1 MVVNKADLLETAE
14 QREQVRTFVET
25 GARGVLGLTPPVL
38 LISARGEQRGGDA
51 GFAALRS
58 LLQARLSETERTRL
72 KLLSPLNTA
81 SQLLSGEVTRADAA
95 RATLSDD
102 LRVLGDLEAQRAT
115 HGETMLGELD
125 GQLNRVS
132 RLLSEFEVR
141 ADRFIDARLRFSNL
155 RGLLNSR
162 ELEEDFRREA
172 VADLPE
178 AIDRQFGTMIDR
190 FVEANLHFW
199 EDVQAF
205 LIRRQPSQEVARTR
219 FSYDRAALLDGIAGS
234 AREHLA
240 TTTEQELA
248 RNLSR
253 DAEDAMKGVIGGLA
267 GGVGIG
273 AGIGA
278 LVGASALD
286 FTGGILAGLTL
297 GSLGLF
303 VLPNKRIQ
311 AHRQLR
317 SRVAELR
324 EALERIVRREFE
336 REQDRADT
344 RLHDAI
350 SPFTRFTRQEQA
362 RLDAARTRSG
372 SCAPNWTPCRARS
385 RRWGNRPGCA
395 ARGDS
400 ARADDAAAC
409 TPGPRLPWGMRQN
422 ISSGSPWEAKIG
434 YARAVKVGN
443 VVHVSGTTATVNGEV
458 VGEGDPAE
466 QTRAVLGIIRRA
478 LETAG
483 ARLEDVVRTRIYVTD
498 IRQWEEI
505 GLAHGEVF
513 GEVRPATTM
522 VQVAALIDPLHL
534 VEIEAE
540 AILPDGQPGW
550 AARAGRGTLER
561 MTEGALD
568 ELRRL
573 DDRLRAALRADALL
587 ARGGVR
593 QRAAGPRRPVQRPGV
608 LGVPDARRGGG
619 RRRLATRAPRP
630 LLVLTTEFG
639 GAVAVLPGLRRV
651 ELHVAPA
658 ARLPEVETWTPQ
670 HVRPEAMCAG
680 MRTGS

>member
-1 MVVNKADLLETAE
+1 MLVSDRVQGLLSRERGLLGDVQAFLEAQGAPPEVVGHARQALRNLDEAFLLVVVGEFNAGKSSFVNALLGAAVLPEGVTPTTDRIYVLVHGEQPGQMEPTSDPFVSRLTYPLPSLEGVALVDTPGTNAIVRQHQALTEGFLPRADLVLFLTSADRPFTESERQFLELAARWGRGVIMVVNKADLLETAE
-14 QREQVRTFVET
+14 QREQVRAFVET

-58 LLQARLSETERTRL
+58 LLQERLSETERTRL
-72 KLLSPLNTA
+72 KLLSPLNTV
-81 SQLLSGEVTRADAA
+81 SQLLSGEAA
-95 RATLSDD
+95 RAEGARTTLTED

-125 GQLNRVS
+125 GQLNRVA

-317 SRVAELR
+317 ARVAELR

-372 SCAPNWTPCRARS
+372 ELRAEL
-385 RRWGNRPGCA
+385 
-395 ARGDS
+395 
-400 ARADDAAAC
+400 DA
-409 TPGPRLPWGMRQN
+409 LQ
-422 ISSGSPWEAKIG
+422 
-434 YARAVKVGN
+434 
-443 VVHVSGTTATVNGEV
+443 GEV
-458 VGEGDPAE
+458 KA
-466 QTRAVLGIIRRA
+466 LG
-478 LETAG
+478 
-483 ARLEDVVRTRIYVTD
+483 
-498 IRQWEEI
+498 
-505 GLAHGEVF
+505 
-513 GEVRPATTM
+513 
-522 VQVAALIDPLHL
+522 
-534 VEIEAE
+534 
-540 AILPDGQPGW
+540 
-550 AARAGRGTLER
+550 
-561 MTEGALD
+561 
-568 ELRRL
+568 
-573 DDRLRAALRADALL
+573 
-587 ARGGVR
+587 
-593 QRAAGPRRPVQRPGV
+593 
-608 LGVPDARRGGG
+608 
-619 RRRLATRAPRP
+619 
-630 LLVLTTEFG
+630 
-639 GAVAVLPGLRRV
+639 
-651 ELHVAPA
+651 
-658 ARLPEVETWTPQ
+658 
-670 HVRPEAMCAG
+670 
-680 MRTGS
+680 

>member
-1 MVVNKADLLETAE
+1 MLVSDRVQGLLSRERGLLGDVQAFLEAQGAPPEVIGHARQALRNLDEAFLLVVVGEFNAGKSSFVNALLGAAVLPEGVTPTTDRIYVLVHGEQPGQMEPTADPFVSRLTYPLPSLEGVALVDTPGTNAIIRQHQALTEGFLPRADLVLFLTSADRPFTESERQFLELAARWGRGVIMVVNKADLLETPE
-14 QREQVRTFVET
+14 QREQVRAFVET

-38 LISARGEQRGGDA
+38 LISARAEQRGGDP
-51 GFAALRS
+51 GFGALRA
-58 LLQARLSETERTRL
+58 LLQERLSETERTRL

-81 SQLLSGEVTRADAA
+81 SQLMTGEDARAEAA
-95 RATLSDD
+95 RTTLGDD

-125 GQLNRVS
+125 GQLNRVA

-317 SRVAELR
+317 ARVAELR

-372 SCAPNWTPCRARS
+372 
-385 RRWGNRPGCA
+385 
-395 ARGDS
+395 
-400 ARADDAAAC
+400 
-409 TPGPRLPWGMRQN
+409 
-422 ISSGSPWEAKIG
+422 
-434 YARAVKVGN
+434 
-443 VVHVSGTTATVNGEV
+443 
-458 VGEGDPAE
+458 
-466 QTRAVLGIIRRA
+466 
-478 LETAG
+478 
-483 ARLEDVVRTRIYVTD
+483 
-498 IRQWEEI
+498 
-505 GLAHGEVF
+505 
-513 GEVRPATTM
+513 
-522 VQVAALIDPLHL
+522 
-534 VEIEAE
+534 
-540 AILPDGQPGW
+540 
-550 AARAGRGTLER
+550 
-561 MTEGALD
+561 
-568 ELRRL
+568 ELRAEL
-573 DDRLRAALRADALL
+573 DALHRDVK
-587 ARGGVR
+587 A
-593 QRAAGPRRPVQRPGV
+593 
-608 LGVPDARRGGG
+608 LG
-619 RRRLATRAPRP
+619 
-630 LLVLTTEFG
+630 
-639 GAVAVLPGLRRV
+639 
-651 ELHVAPA
+651 
-658 ARLPEVETWTPQ
+658 
-670 HVRPEAMCAG
+670 
-680 MRTGS
+680 

>member
-1 MVVNKADLLETAE
+1 MLVSDRVQGLLSRERGLLGDVQAFLEAQGAPPEVVTHARQALRNLDEAFLLVVVGEFNAGKSSFVNALLGAAVLPEGVTPTTDRIYVLVHGEQPGQMEPTADPFVSRLTYPLQSLEGVALVDTPGTNAIIRQHQALTEGFLPRADLVLFLTSADRPFTESERQFLDLAARWGRGVIMVVNKADLLETPE
-14 QREQVRTFVET
+14 QREQVRAFVET

-38 LISARGEQRGGDA
+38 LISARAEQRGGDA
-51 GFAALRS
+51 GFAALRT
-58 LLQARLSETERTRL
+58 LLQERLSETERTRL
-72 KLLSPLNTA
+72 KLLSPLNTV
-81 SQLLSGEVTRADAA
+81 SQLLSGEAA
-95 RATLSDD
+95 RAEAARTTLTED

-125 GQLNRVS
+125 GQLNRVA

-362 RLDAARTRSG
+362 RLDAARTRSEEL
-372 SCAPNWTPCRARS
+372 RAEL
-385 RRWGNRPGCA
+385 
-395 ARGDS
+395 
-400 ARADDAAAC
+400 DA
-409 TPGPRLPWGMRQN
+409 LQ
-422 ISSGSPWEAKIG
+422 
-434 YARAVKVGN
+434 
-443 VVHVSGTTATVNGEV
+443 GEV
-458 VGEGDPAE
+458 KA
-466 QTRAVLGIIRRA
+466 LG
-478 LETAG
+478 
-483 ARLEDVVRTRIYVTD
+483 
-498 IRQWEEI
+498 
-505 GLAHGEVF
+505 
-513 GEVRPATTM
+513 
-522 VQVAALIDPLHL
+522 
-534 VEIEAE
+534 
-540 AILPDGQPGW
+540 
-550 AARAGRGTLER
+550 
-561 MTEGALD
+561 
-568 ELRRL
+568 
-573 DDRLRAALRADALL
+573 
-587 ARGGVR
+587 
-593 QRAAGPRRPVQRPGV
+593 
-608 LGVPDARRGGG
+608 
-619 RRRLATRAPRP
+619 
-630 LLVLTTEFG
+630 
-639 GAVAVLPGLRRV
+639 
-651 ELHVAPA
+651 
-658 ARLPEVETWTPQ
+658 
-670 HVRPEAMCAG
+670 
-680 MRTGS
+680 

>member
-1 MVVNKADLLETAE
+1 MLVSDRVQGLLSRERVLLGDVQAFLEAQGAPPEVVGHARQALRNLDEAFLLVVVGEFNAGKSSFVNALLGAAVLPEGVTPTTDRIYVLVHGEEPGQMEPTSDPFVSRLTYPLPSLEGVALVDTPGTNAIVRQHQALTEGFLPRADLVLFLTSADRPFTESERQFLELAARWGRGVIMVVNKADLLETAE
-14 QREQVRTFVET
+14 QREQVRAFVET

-58 LLQARLSETERTRL
+58 LLQERLSETERTRL
-72 KLLSPLNTA
+72 KLLSPLNTV
-81 SQLLSGEVTRADAA
+81 SQLLNGEATRAEGA
-95 RATLSDD
+95 RTTLTED

-125 GQLNRVS
+125 GQLNRVA

-317 SRVAELR
+317 ARVAELR

-372 SCAPNWTPCRARS
+372 ELRAEL
-385 RRWGNRPGCA
+385 
-395 ARGDS
+395 
-400 ARADDAAAC
+400 DA
-409 TPGPRLPWGMRQN
+409 LQ
-422 ISSGSPWEAKIG
+422 
-434 YARAVKVGN
+434 
-443 VVHVSGTTATVNGEV
+443 GEV
-458 VGEGDPAE
+458 KA
-466 QTRAVLGIIRRA
+466 LG
-478 LETAG
+478 
-483 ARLEDVVRTRIYVTD
+483 
-498 IRQWEEI
+498 
-505 GLAHGEVF
+505 
-513 GEVRPATTM
+513 
-522 VQVAALIDPLHL
+522 
-534 VEIEAE
+534 
-540 AILPDGQPGW
+540 
-550 AARAGRGTLER
+550 
-561 MTEGALD
+561 
-568 ELRRL
+568 
-573 DDRLRAALRADALL
+573 
-587 ARGGVR
+587 
-593 QRAAGPRRPVQRPGV
+593 
-608 LGVPDARRGGG
+608 
-619 RRRLATRAPRP
+619 
-630 LLVLTTEFG
+630 
-639 GAVAVLPGLRRV
+639 
-651 ELHVAPA
+651 
-658 ARLPEVETWTPQ
+658 
-670 HVRPEAMCAG
+670 
-680 MRTGS
+680 

>member
-1 MVVNKADLLETAE
+1 MLVSDRVQGLLSRERGLLGDVQAFLEAQGAPPEVVGHARQALRNLDEAFLLVVVGEFNAGKSSFVNALLGAAVLPEGVTPTTDRIYVLVHGEQPGQMEPTSDPFVSRLTYPLPSLEGVALVDTPGTNAIVRQHQALTEGFLPRADLVLFLTSADRPFTESERQFLELAARWGRGVIMVVNKADLLETAE

-125 GQLNRVS
+125 GQLNRVA

-317 SRVAELR
+317 ARVAELR

-372 SCAPNWTPCRARS
+372 ELRAEL
-385 RRWGNRPGCA
+385 
-395 ARGDS
+395 
-400 ARADDAAAC
+400 DA
-409 TPGPRLPWGMRQN
+409 LQ
-422 ISSGSPWEAKIG
+422 
-434 YARAVKVGN
+434 
-443 VVHVSGTTATVNGEV
+443 GEV
-458 VGEGDPAE
+458 KA
-466 QTRAVLGIIRRA
+466 LG
-478 LETAG
+478 
-483 ARLEDVVRTRIYVTD
+483 
-498 IRQWEEI
+498 
-505 GLAHGEVF
+505 
-513 GEVRPATTM
+513 
-522 VQVAALIDPLHL
+522 
-534 VEIEAE
+534 
-540 AILPDGQPGW
+540 
-550 AARAGRGTLER
+550 
-561 MTEGALD
+561 
-568 ELRRL
+568 
-573 DDRLRAALRADALL
+573 
-587 ARGGVR
+587 
-593 QRAAGPRRPVQRPGV
+593 
-608 LGVPDARRGGG
+608 
-619 RRRLATRAPRP
+619 
-630 LLVLTTEFG
+630 
-639 GAVAVLPGLRRV
+639 
-651 ELHVAPA
+651 
-658 ARLPEVETWTPQ
+658 
-670 HVRPEAMCAG
+670 
-680 MRTGS
+680 

>member
-1 MVVNKADLLETAE
+1 MLVSDRVQGLLSRERGLLGDVQAFLEAQGAPPEVVGHARQALRNLDEAFLLVVVGEFNAGKSSFVNALLGAAVLPEGVTPTTDRIYVLVHGEQPGQMEPTSDPFVSRLTYPLPSLEGVALVDTPGTNAIVRQHQALTEGFLPRADLVLFLTSADRPFTESERQFLELAARWGRGVIMVVNKADLLETAE

-372 SCAPNWTPCRARS
+372 ELRAEL
-385 RRWGNRPGCA
+385 
-395 ARGDS
+395 
-400 ARADDAAAC
+400 DA
-409 TPGPRLPWGMRQN
+409 LQ
-422 ISSGSPWEAKIG
+422 
-434 YARAVKVGN
+434 
-443 VVHVSGTTATVNGEV
+443 GEV
-458 VGEGDPAE
+458 KA
-466 QTRAVLGIIRRA
+466 LG
-478 LETAG
+478 
-483 ARLEDVVRTRIYVTD
+483 
-498 IRQWEEI
+498 
-505 GLAHGEVF
+505 
-513 GEVRPATTM
+513 
-522 VQVAALIDPLHL
+522 
-534 VEIEAE
+534 
-540 AILPDGQPGW
+540 
-550 AARAGRGTLER
+550 
-561 MTEGALD
+561 
-568 ELRRL
+568 
-573 DDRLRAALRADALL
+573 
-587 ARGGVR
+587 
-593 QRAAGPRRPVQRPGV
+593 
-608 LGVPDARRGGG
+608 
-619 RRRLATRAPRP
+619 
-630 LLVLTTEFG
+630 
-639 GAVAVLPGLRRV
+639 
-651 ELHVAPA
+651 
-658 ARLPEVETWTPQ
+658 
-670 HVRPEAMCAG
+670 
-680 MRTGS
+680 